1 MVAHSPHPTNY
12 ASTHSRC
19 KATAKTLPSTWS
31 PKAEVMTPTNTSA
44 TARDVG
50 LSGYLIE
57 KLIFNNILQ
66 PSSYYDRALVK
77 EKNGRE
83 GLMKE
88 RM

>member
-1 MVAHSPHPTNY
+1 
-12 ASTHSRC
+12 
-19 KATAKTLPSTWS
+19 
-31 PKAEVMTPTNTSA
+31 MTPTNTSA